1 MKEAVDGLAE
11 RNVRIIRQVLRVGAE
26 SDAGCGTDDGLGL
39 DLGHGNA
46 MKPAAGAG
54 DGRPA
59 PYRAEGCKTGARA
72 WGKAGWEEGTG

>member
-1 MKEAVDGLAE
+1 VKEAVDGLAE
-11 RNVRIIRQVLRVGAE
+11 RNVRIVRQVLRVGAE

-46 MKPAAGAG
+46 MKPAAGAAKG
-54 DGRPA
+54 GPA
-59 PYRAEGCKTGARA
+59 PYRAEGSKSGARV